1 MRRTSI
7 SSCSASSSA
16 RRTTCWACSS
26 AYFQQIAGVNQTF
39 VSSGNS
45 QNFDI
50 KLQRVIERSQN
61 DVLGVQFRLSKR
73 FG

>member
-1 MRRTSI
+1 M
-7 SSCSASSSA
+7 
-16 RRTTCWACSS
+16 
-26 AYFQQIAGVNQTF
+26 
-39 VSSGNS
+39 SSGNS